1 MLSLA
6 RGILS
11 RGLIAPSYCYTLRV
25 TNKLIQREGTTTM
38 FLLNN
43 RDRILKYKD
52 EVILCNHELIA
63 KVAEMAGC
71 TVEEIEKA
79 VEQYFPSEN
88 TNPNKLSIQERIANK
103 VKKESTKQ

>member
-1 MLSLA
+1 MTCLF
-6 RGILS
+6 
-11 RGLIAPSYCYTLRV
+11 APS
-25 TNKLIQREGTTTM
+25 
-38 FLLNN
+38 
-43 RDRILKYKD
+43 LKYKD
-52 EVILCNHELIA
+52 EVILCNPEMIA

-79 VEQYFPSEN
+79 VDQYFPSEN

>member
-6 RGILS
+6 RGIIS
-11 RGLIAPSYCYTLRV
+11 RGLTAPSYCYTLRV

>member
-1 MLSLA
+1 
-6 RGILS
+6 
-11 RGLIAPSYCYTLRV
+11 
-25 TNKLIQREGTTTM
+25 M

-43 RDRILKYKD
+43 RDRILKYKS
-52 EVILCNHELIA
+52 EVIQVNPELIA

-79 VEQYFPSEN
+79 VDQYFPSEN

>member
-1 MLSLA
+1 
-6 RGILS
+6 
-11 RGLIAPSYCYTLRV
+11 
-25 TNKLIQREGTTTM
+25 M

-52 EVILCNHELIA
+52 EVILCNPELIA

-79 VEQYFPSEN
+79 VERYFPSEN
-88 TNPNKLSIQERIANK
+88 TPQLSMQERVAIK
-103 VKKESTKQ
+103 SKEIKQQ

>member
-1 MLSLA
+1 
-6 RGILS
+6 
-11 RGLIAPSYCYTLRV
+11 
-25 TNKLIQREGTTTM
+25 M

-52 EVILCNHELIA
+52 EVILCNP
-63 KVAEMAGC
+63 
-71 TVEEIEKA
+71 VEEIEKA
-79 VEQYFPSEN
+79 VDQYFPSEN

>member
-1 MLSLA
+1 
-6 RGILS
+6 
-11 RGLIAPSYCYTLRV
+11 
-25 TNKLIQREGTTTM
+25 M

-52 EVILCNHELIA
+52 EVILCNPEMIA

-71 TVEEIEKA
+71 TVEEIETA
-79 VEQYFPSEN
+79 VERYFPSES
-88 TNPNKLSIQERIANK
+88 TTPNKLSIQERIANK

>member
-1 MLSLA
+1 
-6 RGILS
+6 
-11 RGLIAPSYCYTLRV
+11 
-25 TNKLIQREGTTTM
+25 M

-52 EVILCNHELIA
+52 EVILCNPELIA

-79 VEQYFPSEN
+79 VDQYFPSED
-88 TNPNKLSIQERIANK
+88 TPQLSMQERIAIK
-103 VKKESTKQ
+103 SKEIKQQ

>member
-11 RGLIAPSYCYTLRV
+11 RGLTAPSYCYALRV
-25 TNKLIQREGTTTM
+25 TNKLIQREGTTM

-52 EVILCNHELIA
+52 EVILCNPEMIA

-79 VEQYFPSEN
+79 VERYFPSEN
-88 TNPNKLSIQERIANK
+88 TTPNKLSIQERIANK

>member
-1 MLSLA
+1 
-6 RGILS
+6 
-11 RGLIAPSYCYTLRV
+11 
-25 TNKLIQREGTTTM
+25 M

-52 EVILCNHELIA
+52 EVILCNPEMIA
-63 KVAEMAGC
+63 KVTEMAGC

-79 VEQYFPSEN
+79 VDQYFPSEN
-88 TNPNKLSIQERIANK
+88 TTPNKLSIQERIANK